1 MATVRIDALIDGVL
15 IVNQMRATL
24 LHYTI
29 DIGRIAGSLDRWI
42 TVDRSIIRSIALAVV
57 QRQLVTTLT
66 FAFVRI
72 LSDGLLTFVAIGQ
85 LDHL

>member
-1 MATVRIDALIDGVL
+1 MRIDALIDGVL

-29 DIGRIAGSLDRWI
+29 DIGTMPSLDRWIAGSLDH
-42 TVDRSIIRSIALAVV
+42 SIALAVQ